1 MRPLSQFAQAA
12 GYGCDEATDSAYGA
26 GSFGTCA
33 SAASSDDGS
42 QSSPQQTQTST
53 TQPGAPNTGEFIGL
67 VTSGSL
73 SILLPLALA
82 VIIVAAAS
90 IAVSRKKRTTQ
101 RS

>member
-12 GYGCDEATDSAYGA
+12 SYGCDEATDSAYGA

-33 SAASSDDGS
+33 SAVSSDEGS
-42 QSSPQQTQTST
+42 QPTPQQTQAST

-67 VTSGSL
+67 VTSGSF